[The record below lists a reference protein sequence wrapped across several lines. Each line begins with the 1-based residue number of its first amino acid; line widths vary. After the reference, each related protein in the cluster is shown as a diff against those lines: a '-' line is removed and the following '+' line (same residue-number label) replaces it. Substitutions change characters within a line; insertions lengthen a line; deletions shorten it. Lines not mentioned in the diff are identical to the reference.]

1 MRRFGLFLLA
11 SLFCFSAAAQAPK
24 KIAIR
29 AGKLIDGKS
38 DQPISNALILIE
50 DKKIVS
56 VTPGGSAQ
64 AGVEVVDLS
73 HATVLP
79 GFMDVHTHILL
90 QGDVTEQDYD
100 DQLLKQ
106 SIPYRAIL
114 ASRNARS
121 SMQQVSRP

>member
-11 SLFCFSAAAQAPK
+11 ILFCFSAAAQAPK

-56 VTPGGSAQ
+56 VTPGGSAP
-64 AGVEVVDLS
+64 AGVEVIDLS

-79 GFMDVHTHILL
+79 GFIL
-90 QGDVTEQDYD
+90 
-100 DQLLKQ
+100 
-106 SIPYRAIL
+106 I
-114 ASRNARS
+114 ASVITNCAACATIRLSTGTPSRWARCAADCGTA
-121 SMQQVSRP
+121 